1 ALTRTVVLY
10 IESVKDGKRFFN
22 SARRVSRKK
31 PVVVLKGGRTSR
43 GEQAAASHTGA
54 MASNARVF
62 DAACRQA
69 GIIQVKQPMELL
81 DLSAVFSS
89 LPLPRGNRVA
99 IMTLGGGWGVIAT
112 DLCAEY
118 GLVVPP
124 LSDDIVGRL
133 NAILPDFWSHGNP
146 VDLVGE
152 GDPDIPK
159 TCLEELL
166 KWDGCDA
173 VIHLG
178 IHGKRVLVNNMAK
191 SIATTDPSITP
202 EQVEAFKRVIL
213 EFEEAYTRFVVEM
226 TQKYDKPVL
235 GVSLLT
241 DALSQTL
248 YRYEDLAYK
257 GVFFASPER
266 AVKALSSM
274 YQYQQWCRA
283 HGESILQG

>member
-1 ALTRTVVLY
+1 
-10 IESVKDGKRFFN
+10 
-22 SARRVSRKK
+22 
-31 PVVVLKGGRTSR
+31 
-43 GEQAAASHTGA
+43 
-54 MASNARVF
+54 MASNALVF

-69 GIIQVKQPMELL
+69 GIIQMDQPMELL

-124 LSDDIVGRL
+124 LSEDIIDRL
-133 NAILPDFWSHGNP
+133 NAVLPDFWSHGNP

-152 GDPDIPK
+152 GDPEVPRA
-159 TCLEELL
+159 CLEALL

-191 SIATTDPSITP
+191 SIAKTDPSISK
-202 EQVEAFKRVIL
+202 EQVAAFKQVIL
-213 EFEEAYTRFVVEM
+213 EFEEAYTRYVVEM
-226 TQKYDKPVL
+226 TQKYNKPVL

-248 YRYEDLAYK
+248 YRYDDMAYK
-257 GVFFASPER
+257 GVFFPSPER

-274 YQYQQWCRA
+274 HRYQQWCR
-283 HGESILQG
+283 IRTNQG